1 MSSRFNQ
8 NNWVGEK
15 LKMDKVT
22 GLNPIKPQ
30 DGINNV
36 INYKIVKRLVTDL
49 RTRQQS
55 PTRNTITLEIE
66 KARSSR
72 RHIAKNS
79 KREI

>member
-1 MSSRFNQ
+1 
-8 NNWVGEK
+8 
-15 LKMDKVT
+15 MDKVT

-30 DGINNV
+30 DGINNA
-36 INYKIVKRLVTDL
+36 NNHKIVKRLVTDL

-66 KARSSR
+66 EARSSP
-72 RHIAKNS
+72 RHIEKNS

>member
-1 MSSRFNQ
+1 
-8 NNWVGEK
+8 
-15 LKMDKVT
+15 MDEVT

-30 DGINNV
+30 DGINNA
-36 INYKIVKRLVTDL
+36 NNHKIVKHLVTDL

-66 KARSSR
+66 EARSSP
-72 RHIAKNS
+72 RHIEKNS

>member
-1 MSSRFNQ
+1 
-8 NNWVGEK
+8 
-15 LKMDKVT
+15 MDEVT

-36 INYKIVKRLVTDL
+36 NNHKIVKRLVTDL

-79 KREI
+79 KCEI